1 MNKYKVIYTTE
12 SGYTKVF
19 NCSAESD
26 GEAAE
31 IFEDWSQQ
39 FDQWLEIEEVKEVVK

>member
-1 MNKYKVIYTTE
+1 VSKYKVIYTTE
-12 SGYTKVF
+12 FGYTKAF
-19 NCSAESD
+19 TCNAESD

-39 FDQWLEIEEVKEVVK
+39 FDEYLLIEEINEVD